1 MARKSVPLSDAQIKG
16 TKPTPKEFNLA
27 DGEGLYLRVKP
38 NGNKTWLFNY
48 TKPVIEKRSN
58 LKIGDYPEVS
68 LKDARAKRQEYRELL
83 AKGIDPQQHL
93 AEQEQQ
99 KKLTALSTFEA
110 VALDW
115 FKLKI
120 VNDKLSE
127 RYAYNIERSLQNHLF
142 PFIGSYPISKL
153 TAPQVIAVLKPLAAK
168 GTLETVSRLC
178 QRINEI
184 MTYALN
190 TGVIE
195 QNPLFGIREAFET
208 PSTENMPTL
217 KPEELPKLMQALSTA
232 NINIITRCLIE
243 FQLHTMVRPNE
254 AAGAKWEEFDLEQ
267 MLWNIPKERM
277 KGKKDKKQPHT
288 VPITEQVLA
297 LLEVARPISGRSE
310 FVFPADRDPK
320 KPTHKETANRALQRM
335 GFKGQLVSHGL
346 RSLASTTLNDKGF
359 DPDVIEKALA
369 HSDNNQ
375 VRATYNHAKYIERRR
390 KLMQWWSN
398 HIEAAAKGN
407 LSLAAGKKTL
417 SLVG

>member
-1 MARKSVPLSDAQIKG
+1 MARKSIPLSDAQIKG

-99 KKLTALSTFEA
+99 KKLTVLSTFEA
-110 VALDW
+110 VAMDW

-142 PFIGSYPISKL
+142 PFIGSYPISTL
-153 TAPQVIAVLKPLAAK
+153 TAPQVIEALKPLAAK

-178 QRINEI
+178 QRINEV
-184 MTYALN
+184 MTYAVN
-190 TGVIE
+190 TGIISH
-195 QNPLFGIREAFET
+195 NPLAGIKAAFET
-208 PSTENMPTL
+208 ASAVNMPTL
-217 KPEELPKLMQALSTA
+217 KPEELPELMQSLSKA
-232 NINIITRCLIE
+232 SIKIITRCLIE
-243 FQLHTMVRPNE
+243 FQLHTMARPSE
-254 AAGAKWEEFDLEQ
+254 AAGARWEEFDLEQ
-267 MLWNIPKERM
+267 KLWNIPAERM
-277 KGKKDKKQPHT
+277 KMKRPHS
-288 VPITEQVLA
+288 VPLTDQVLA
-297 LLEVARPISGRSE
+297 LLEVAKPISGRSE

-320 KPTHKETANRALQRM
+320 KPTNKETANMALKRM
-335 GFKGQLVSHGL
+335 GFKDRLVAHGL
-346 RSLASTTLNDKGF
+346 RALASTTLNEQGF
-359 DPDVIEKALA
+359 DSDVIEMALA
-369 HSDNNQ
+369 HVEKNQ
-375 VRATYNHAKYIERRR
+375 VRAAYNRAKYIERRK

-398 HIEAAAKGN
+398 HIQEAANGN